1 MKKLVIMSL
10 LSLLMACGGG
20 SGDMPNGEITGG
32 DDSLDKLVG
41 VWDATTDEGTEG
53 IDEAYLV
60 IDEEGFL
67 IYYDY
72 AGDSFQNEGNCY
84 WIGVIDQLFPLGNNK
99 YDSEY
104 FTDLKI
110 TVSGSKMQISGKEE
124 GESFSVSYRRS
135 SRSVSD
141 LTPECSGSFATVPAT
156 KAKSLAMFKRQ

>member
-10 LSLLMACGGG
+10 LSILTACGGG
-20 SGDMPNGEITGG
+20 SGDGGGDFTGG

-53 IDEAYLV
+53 VDEAYIV
-60 IDEEGFL
+60 IDAEGYL
-67 IYYDY
+67 TVYDY
-72 AGDSFQNEGNCY
+72 AGDSFDREGNCY
-84 WIGVIDQLFPLGNNK
+84 WIDVVDQLVPLGNNK
-99 YDSEY
+99 YDSDV

-110 TVSGSKMQISGKEE
+110 TVSGSKMQVSGKDE

-135 SRSVSD
+135 SRTVSD
-141 LTPECSGSFATVPAT
+141 LIPECSDSFATVPAT